1 MPPCLIMAVI
11 KDVKLFDWIQMA
23 VLVVFSPLFIFPKPQ
38 FWWILLIIPLLW
50 IVRKIVEKQFV
61 EPTMVNVPI
70 FIFLITILISTL
82 RVSDFSHSLPKFAG
96 VLFAI
101 AFFYAIAAVLKTET
115 LLKWAVSPFLLGGF
129 LLSLIGLLGM
139 PTFKVKHLDIL
150 MKIKDKIPRIDFGL
164 PGAELG
170 FSTNA
175 VGGTLLLVIPLF
187 FVMSAAAWLHH
198 KKKEIVP
205 NPLTAVLLI
214 IGMAVT
220 GGVLLLTQSRG
231 AWASLFISTV
241 IIGLLLLVKIMK
253 KKKIYLIVVTA
264 LFIVAIIV
272 GVGVYSMAH
281 SDQLQPGIKQAE
293 GTLLFRIQLWNL
305 ALPIVKANPMW
316 GIGLNNFRTEPEVR
330 YFLSSAHNQFLHV
343 AVELGIPA
351 LIGYLAILLLMG
363 YMCVQV
369 WEKSAAAWMRMA
381 ALGLGWGQLAFIF
394 FGLTDA
400 IPPGA
405 KVGIIFWISL
415 ALISVLYQ
423 VNRWNTEQTQQ
434 KTINH
439 D

>member
-1 MPPCLIMAVI
+1 ME
-11 KDVKLFDWIQMA
+11 KTRNQSFDWVQIA
-23 VLVVFSPLFIFPKPQ
+23 VLVVFSPLFIFPRPRL
-38 FWWILLIIPLLW
+38 WWILLIIPLLW
-50 IVRKIVEKQFV
+50 AVRKIVEKQFV
-61 EPTMVNVPI
+61 ETTMVNKPI
-70 FIFLITILISTL
+70 FIFLTAVLISTL
-82 RVSDFSHSLPKFAG
+82 RVPDFSHSLPKFAG

-101 AFFYAIAAVLKTET
+101 AFFYAIAALLKTGT
-115 LLKWAVSPFLLGGF
+115 LLKWAVSLFLLGGF
-129 LLSLIGLLGM
+129 FFALIGLLGM

-150 MKIKDKIPRIDFGL
+150 MKIKDKIPQIDFGL

-187 FVMSAAAWLHH
+187 FVMSAAAWLYQ
-198 KKKEIVP
+198 KKKEIVS
-205 NPLTAVLLI
+205 NPLAAVLPV
-214 IGMAVT
+214 IGLAVT

-253 KKKIYLIVVTA
+253 KKKIYLILVTA
-264 LFIVAIIV
+264 LLVLAILV
-272 GVGVYSMAH
+272 SLGVYSMTRSH
-281 SDQLQPGIKQAE
+281 QLKPGIKQAE

-305 ALPIVKANPMW
+305 AVPIVKANPMW
-316 GIGLNNFRTEPEVR
+316 GIGLNNFRLEPEVR
-330 YFLSSAHNQFLHV
+330 YFLSSAHNQFLHI

-351 LIGYLAILLLMG
+351 LIAYLAILLLMG

-369 WEKSAAAWMRMA
+369 WKSPGVTWMRMA
-381 ALGLGWGQLAFIF
+381 ALGLGWGQLAFLF

-405 KVGIIFWISL
+405 KVGILFWISL

-423 VNRWNTEQTQQ
+423 LNRRNTEQIQQ
-434 KTINH
+434 
-439 D
+439 

>member
-1 MPPCLIMAVI
+1 MEKTRIRP
-11 KDVKLFDWIQMA
+11 FDWIQIA
-23 VLVVFSPLFIFPKPQ
+23 VLVVFSPLFIFPRPQ
-38 FWWILLIIPLLW
+38 LWWILLIIPLLW
-50 IVRKIVEKQFV
+50 TLRKIVEKQFV
-61 EPTMVNVPI
+61 EPSMMNVPI
-70 FIFLITILISTL
+70 FIFLTAVLISTL
-82 RVSDFSHSLPKFAG
+82 RVPDFSHSLPKFAG

-101 AFFYAIAAVLKTET
+101 AFFYATAAVLKTGT
-115 LLKWAVSPFLLGGF
+115 LVKWAVSLFLLGGF
-129 LLSLIGLLGM
+129 LFSLVGLLGM

-187 FVMSAAAWLHH
+187 FVMSAAAWLHQ
-198 KKKEIVP
+198 KKKE
-205 NPLTAVLLI
+205 AVLPV
-214 IGMAVT
+214 IGLAVT

-253 KKKIYLIVVTA
+253 KKKIYLITVTG
-264 LFIVAIIV
+264 LLVLAIIV
-272 GVGVYSMAH
+272 GIGVYSMAH
-281 SDQLQPGIKQAE
+281 SDQLQPGVKQAE

-316 GIGLNNFRTEPEVR
+316 GIGLNSFRQEPEVR

-343 AVELGIPA
+343 AVELGIPV
-351 LIGYLAILLLMG
+351 LIAYLAILLLMG
-363 YMCVQV
+363 YMCVRV
-369 WEKSAAAWMRMA
+369 WERPAAVWMRIT
-381 ALGLGWGQLAFIF
+381 ALGLGWGQLAFLF

-405 KVGIIFWISL
+405 KVGILFWISL

-423 VNRWNTEQTQQ
+423 LNRRNTEQIQQ
-434 KTINH
+434 
-439 D
+439 